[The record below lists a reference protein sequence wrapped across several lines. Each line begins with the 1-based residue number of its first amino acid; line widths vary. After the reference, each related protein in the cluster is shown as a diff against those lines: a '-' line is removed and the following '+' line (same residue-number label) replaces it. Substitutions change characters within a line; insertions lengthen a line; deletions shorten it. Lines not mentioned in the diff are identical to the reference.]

1 MEKRCF
7 IPSHKI
13 TIMKNLFL
21 FLIPLLLFSSCVEI
35 VEEITINADKSGSV
49 TFKLDMGSIGGFAMN
64 MGDSYMQG
72 TLLEQVKKLPET
84 VASTLKDI
92 KGLSNI
98 KSVTNS
104 GGLYSVS
111 FDFKNE
117 KDLNNALY
125 KLLDVKKP
133 FWAPNYI
140 RIKKHKVIKKNYAPV
155 LRLFVKKYKDQL
167 KDASILK
174 LVDYKAEFNL
184 PSAVKK
190 FSNKTSTLSGDKTN
204 LEFKCT
210 LEDLLTTKVDIGN
223 RIKY

>member
-1 MEKRCF
+1 MK
-7 IPSHKI
+7 KI
-13 TIMKNLFL
+13 FL
-21 FLIPLLLFSSCVEI
+21 FILPLLFFSSCVEI

-49 TFKLDMGSIGGFAMN
+49 AFKMDLGSLGSFAMN

-72 TLLEQVKKLPET
+72 TLLEQVKNLP
-84 VASTLKDI
+84 STAAALLKNVN
-92 KGLSNI
+92 GLSNI

-125 KLLDVKKP
+125 KLFDVKKP
-133 FWAPNYI
+133 FFAPNYI
-140 RIKKHKVIKKNYAPV
+140 RIKKHKIIKKNYAPM

-174 LVDYKAEFNL
+174 LISYKTKLNL
-184 PSAVKK
+184 PTEIKK
-190 FSNKTSTLSGDKTN
+190 FSNSKSTLSSDKKTA
-204 LEFKCT
+204 EFTCT
-210 LEDLLTTKVDIGN
+210 IEDLLTTNVNIGN
-223 RIKY
+223 KIRY